1 MTISKDFFLIWIRQ
15 MMGNQK
21 DFLIFVC
28 AVLMLSST
36 VASLSILPRV
46 TRTSDSIIID
56 CKI

>member
-1 MTISKDFFLIWIRQ
+1 